1 MGPITHYGLNYGSHG
16 YHIWALHIPQG
27 SLCFTRSED
36 SSKSWELRVICM
48 VITITAVG
56 PVLWR
61 PTWLNIHSMPAQKEN
76 QIAGALRIIT
86 VPPGDV
92 RHMDHE

>member
-1 MGPITHYGLNYGSHG
+1 
-16 YHIWALHIPQG
+16 
-27 SLCFTRSED
+27 
-36 SSKSWELRVICM
+36 M

-76 QIAGALRIIT
+76 QIAGDLRIIT

-92 RHMDHE
+92 RHMGHE